1 MSNHVSCGMNADDSW
16 LDPEDSNNQ
25 MSVIKGV
32 IGFIGIAMILLVSG
46 APYSN
51 PVVFLLLVAAV
62 FSTGLVFH
70 LCIRELGISLR
81 GTKSSTY

>member
-1 MSNHVSCGMNADDSW
+1 MSNHVSCSIDDDDSW

-51 PVVFLLLVAAV
+51 PVVFLLIVAAV

-70 LCIRELGISLR
+70 LCIRELSISLR
-81 GTKSSTY
+81 GNKSSTY